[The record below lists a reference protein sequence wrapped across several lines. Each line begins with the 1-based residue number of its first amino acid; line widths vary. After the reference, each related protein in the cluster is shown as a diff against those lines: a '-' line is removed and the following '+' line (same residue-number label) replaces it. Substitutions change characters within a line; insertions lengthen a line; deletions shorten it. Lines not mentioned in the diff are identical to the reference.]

1 MLSIT
6 KEAQDFVKNQK
17 SSKVQPAIVVF
28 ERTYT
33 SWCGPRTYTG
43 VQVADEKEL
52 RDYDGLEEM
61 KKEGI
66 DFPIFMEAKLQEKLK
81 SAQIDLTGFGA
92 FKRLALIV

>member
-33 SWCGPRTYTG
+33 S
-43 VQVADEKEL
+43 
-52 RDYDGLEEM
+52 
-61 KKEGI
+61 
-66 DFPIFMEAKLQEKLK
+66 
-81 SAQIDLTGFGA
+81 
-92 FKRLALIV
+92 